1 MTETDLRKQPD
12 DVRNYTRNQAIRLLK
27 SGKTQQA
34 VSELFG
40 VHVNTV
46 NGWWRVYQ
54 TKGPKA
60 LAVNKRGLK
69 TGQGRSLTPEQEKE
83 IQKLIIDKTPDH
95 LKLPFVLWDRQAVRD
110 LIKRQL
116 GVKIALRTVGDYL
129 HRWEFTPQR
138 SLKRAYEQ
146 QSTALQ
152 HWLDEAYPEI
162 EGKAKAEGAE
172 IHWGDE
178 TGFHNDHHYGRGYS
192 PKGKTSVIRI
202 SAKLVQMNMIS
213 TVTNQGKSRFMVY
226 RENMNAQLLIKFL
239 KRLIKGSDR
248 KIILILDNLR
258 VHHAKLVREWLDG
271 MEDKIEVFY
280 LPSYSPELNQDEYL
294 NNGLKNCVHSKS
306 FFRDQESLM
315 KGIISYIQR
324 LKKKPPPVMNYFKNH
339 SIAYAECENNLCR
352 RP

>member
-12 DVRNYTRNQAIRLLK
+12 DVRNYTRKQAIRLLK

-34 VSELFG
+34 VSELLG

-46 NGWWRVYQ
+46 KGWWRVYQ
-54 TKGPKA
+54 AKGSKA
-60 LAVNKRGLK
+60 LTVNKRGLK

-83 IQKLIIDKTPDH
+83 IHKLIIDKTPDQ

-110 LIKRQL
+110 LIQQHL
-116 GVKIALRTVGDYL
+116 GVKIAIRTVGDYL

-138 SLKRAYEQ
+138 PLKRAYEQ
-146 QSTALQ
+146 QPAAVQ

-162 EGKAKAEGAE
+162 ERKAKAEGAE

-178 TGFHNDHHYGRGYS
+178 TGFRNDHHYGRGYS
-192 PKGKTSVIRI
+192 PKGKTPVVRI
-202 SAKLVQMNMIS
+202 SAKRVQMNMIS

-248 KIILILDNLR
+248 KIILILDILR
-258 VHHAKLVREWLDG
+258 VHHAKLVRGWLDDK
-271 MEDKIEVFY
+271 EDKIEIFY
-280 LPSYSPELNQDEYL
+280 LPSYSPELNPDEYL
-294 NNGLKNCVHSKS
+294 NNDLKYGVHSKS
-306 FFRDQESLM
+306 LFRDQESLK
-315 KGIISYIQR
+315 KGIISFMQR
-324 LKKKPPPVMNYFKNH
+324 LKKKPQQVMNYFKHH
-339 SIAYAECENNLCR
+339 SIAYAA
-352 RP
+352 